1 MEHLSR
7 VPGDGSRYVRPLK
20 IFTEGVPTIFRSMKQ
35 PIRMMSLAVVCMFV
49 HGCHFGEERLHI
61 PTGTRILPTE
71 IPTSVM
77 GSNEVQSLPEDVQIE
92 RFGDDSNGLWRFTYP
107 DGTVKHRDQNGKDV
121 VVHGGII

>member
-1 MEHLSR
+1 
-7 VPGDGSRYVRPLK
+7 
-20 IFTEGVPTIFRSMKQ
+20 MKQ
-35 PIRMMSLAVVCMFV
+35 PIQMMSLVVVCMFV
-49 HGCHFGEERLHI
+49 HGCHFGEERLQI